1 MGNKGHETVTD
12 KEILRAI
19 RDHRAPAVG
28 SSDIG
33 SAVGVSRQAV
43 DRRLRNFEDEE
54 PSLVKSDKVG
64 QVRIWWLTTEG
75 RELIQDG

>member
-1 MGNKGHETVTD
+1 MSNGGHETVTD
-12 KEILRAI
+12 AEILLAI
-19 RDHRAPAVG
+19 RNHRAPAVG

-43 DRRLRNFEDEE
+43 DRRLRNFEDDG
-54 PSLVKSDKVG
+54 LVKSDKVG

-75 RELIQDG
+75 RELINNG